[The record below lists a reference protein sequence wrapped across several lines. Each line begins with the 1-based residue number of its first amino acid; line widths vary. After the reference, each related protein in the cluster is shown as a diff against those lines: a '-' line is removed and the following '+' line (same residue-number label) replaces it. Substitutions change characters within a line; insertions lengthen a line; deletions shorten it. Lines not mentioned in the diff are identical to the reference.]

1 MKILLMLCLTLGLA
15 AATTH
20 AEEAQPTV
28 YGQYFT
34 LVVSDPQAVVS
45 AMSKYRESATG
56 QKLSSNS
63 QLTQIV
69 ANGSEPATHA
79 VAVFYPSAS
88 AMSADHGAAAQSS
101 DWAEFIETMSGI
113 ATVDSENVFTLRRSR
128 INDEE
133 VGGAGAVTML
143 FALDVTDRGR
153 YQPAMDTMFDS
164 AAVADFPGN
173 VFTGEV
179 LASGEDAGT
188 HWVSFQSSDI
198 GTLLAGM
205 EAFLASDDFASYAAN
220 ADQFREVVG
229 RVISRNVGAW
239 GPPME

>member
-1 MKILLMLCLTLGLA
+1 MKILLMLCLAVAVVSTASYG
-15 AATTH
+15 
-20 AEEAQPTV
+20 EEAQPTA

-34 LVVSDPQAVVS
+34 LVVTDPQAVVS

-79 VAVFYPSAS
+79 VAVFYPSAA

-101 DWAEFIETMSGI
+101 DWAEFIDTMSGI
-113 ATVDSENVFTLRRSR
+113 ATVHSENVFSLRRSR
-128 INDEE
+128 INDEA
-133 VGGAGAVTML
+133 VGGSGAVTML
-143 FALDVTDRGR
+143 FALDVSDPGR
-153 YQPAMDTMFDS
+153 YQPAMNAMFDS
-164 AAVADFPGN
+164 SAVADFPGN
-173 VFTGEV
+173 VFGGEIM
-179 LASGEDAGT
+179 ASGEDAGT

-198 GTLLAGM
+198 GTLLSGM
-205 EAFLASDDFASYAAN
+205 EAFLASDDFASYAAD

-229 RVISRNVGAW
+229 RVISRNVRGF